1 MPEDMSKTDVD
12 ALVEKINLQY
22 GARLSF
28 EGRLL
33 TKNEKRGAKKIF
45 RFTGSKVPHVPAEW
59 VGSHFCTVDADGAVI
74 PSIEG
79 AQQIG
84 LTAEKIILVSGAEAE
99 DIMAGKDIDAK
110 EGLTEGYYLLKSGD
124 DVLGVGKIEGGRI
137 LSFIPKSRRTSKQY
151 SRE

>member
-1 MPEDMSKTDVD
+1 MPEDMSKEDVD

-22 GARLSF
+22 GANLSF
-28 EGRLL
+28 VGRLL
-33 TKNEKRGAKKIF
+33 AKNEKRGAKKIF
-45 RFTGSKVPHVPAEW
+45 QFTGSKMPHVPAEW
-59 VGSHFCTVDADGAVI
+59 VGSHFCTVDAEGIVI

-84 LTAEKIILVSGAEAE
+84 MTAEKVISVSYGDAEN
-99 DIMAGKDIDAK
+99 IMAGKDIEAK
-110 EGLTEGYYLLKSGD
+110 EGLSEGYYLLKTGD
-124 DVLGVGKIEGGRI
+124 DILGVGKIEGGRV